1 LTVKKIIFAAFI
13 LFSANIFAQNTY
25 TYSSGGWTADIAD
38 IASNMTTANS
48 KIIAIDMYT
57 GFDDSMLADEVHYN
71 EKGAEFIAN
80 RYYGELKELL
90 VR

>member
-1 LTVKKIIFAAFI
+1 MESDPIKNRWTLTDERFYHI
-13 LFSANIFAQNTY
+13 T
-25 TYSSGGWTADIAD
+25 SSPSRADVAD

>member
-1 LTVKKIIFAAFI
+1 
-13 LFSANIFAQNTY
+13 
-25 TYSSGGWTADIAD
+25 
-38 IASNMTTANS
+38 MTTANS

>member
-1 LTVKKIIFAAFI
+1 LMEQMAPGTVEFMEDEDLMDVFTQIRSDV
-13 LFSANIFAQNTY
+13 L
-25 TYSSGGWTADIAD
+25 D
-38 IASNMTTANS
+38 IASNMTTADS

-71 EKGAEFIAN
+71 EKGAEFIAT
-80 RYYGELKELL
+80 RYYDELKELL